1 MAKHSKKYRAA
12 LKAAPKKPVSIAEAV
27 AFIKKHPG
35 AKFDETVD
43 VSMRLGADTKKTDTP
58 VRGIVKLPAGS
69 GKKVKVLVF
78 AGGDHAEEAKAAGA
92 DFVGM
97 DDLIEKVMGGWTDFD
112 VAIATVEAMKSVRK
126 CARVLGP
133 RGLMPN
139 PKTGTVT
146 DDPATAVKDA
156 KAGKVDFRMDKTGNC
171 CVIAGKV
178 SFEADKLVA
187 NVKAVVEAVL
197 AAKPATVKG
206 AFIRSLTLSSTMG
219 VGVPCVL
226 EQAGVG
232 VPCILDQA
240 E

>member
-1 MAKHSKKYRAA
+1 M
-12 LKAAPKKPVSIAEAV
+12 
-27 AFIKKHPG
+27 
-35 AKFDETVD
+35 
-43 VSMRLGADTKKTDTP
+43 
-58 VRGIVKLPAGS
+58 
-69 GKKVKVLVF
+69 
-78 AGGDHAEEAKAAGA
+78 
-92 DFVGM
+92 
-97 DDLIEKVMGGWTDFD
+97 
-112 VAIATVEAMKSVRK
+112 
-126 CARVLGP
+126 LGP

-187 NVKAVVEAVL
+187 NVKAVVEAVQ

-219 VGVPCVL
+219 VGVPC
-226 EQAGVG
+226 
-232 VPCILDQA
+232 ILDQA

>member
-1 MAKHSKKYRAA
+1 M
-12 LKAAPKKPVSIAEAV
+12 
-27 AFIKKHPG
+27 
-35 AKFDETVD
+35 
-43 VSMRLGADTKKTDTP
+43 
-58 VRGIVKLPAGS
+58 
-69 GKKVKVLVF
+69 
-78 AGGDHAEEAKAAGA
+78 
-92 DFVGM
+92 
-97 DDLIEKVMGGWTDFD
+97 DFD
-112 VAIATVEAMKSVRK
+112 VAIATPAAMTAVRK
-126 CARVLGP
+126 LARVLGP

-187 NVKAVVEAVL
+187 NVKAVVEAVQ

-219 VGVPCVL
+219 VGVPCIL
-226 EQAGVG
+226 EQA
-232 VPCILDQA
+232 

>member
-12 LKAAPKKPVSIAEAV
+12 LKAAPKKPVSIEEAV

-97 DDLIEKVMGGWTDFD
+97 DDLIEKVVGGWTDFD

-146 DDPATAVKDA
+146 DE
-156 KAGKVDFRMDKTGNC
+156 M
-171 CVIAGKV
+171 
-178 SFEADKLVA
+178 
-187 NVKAVVEAVL
+187 
-197 AAKPATVKG
+197 
-206 AFIRSLTLSSTMG
+206 
-219 VGVPCVL
+219 
-226 EQAGVG
+226 
-232 VPCILDQA
+232 
-240 E
+240 

>member
-1 MAKHSKKYRAA
+1 MAKHSKRYMNT
-12 LKAAPKKPVSIAEAV
+12 LKAAPKKAVSLEEAIK
-27 AFIKKHPG
+27 FIKAHPG
-35 AKFDETVD
+35 SKKFDETLD
-43 VSMRLGADTKKTDTP
+43 VCMRLGADATKTDTP
-58 VRGIVKLPAGS
+58 VRGTVKLPAGS
-69 GKKVKVLVF
+69 GKKVKVVVF

-92 DFVGM
+92 DVVGL
-97 DDLIEKVMGGWTDFD
+97 DDLVEKIMKEGWTDFD
-112 VAIATVEAMKSVRK
+112 VAVATTEAMKSVRK

-178 SFEADKLVA
+178 SFEADKLAA
-187 NVKAVVEAVL
+187 NVKAVIEAVQ

-219 VGVPCVL
+219 VGVPCIL
-226 EQAGVG
+226 EQA
-232 VPCILDQA
+232 

>member
-1 MAKHSKKYRAA
+1 MKKHGKKYVDAA
-12 LKAAPKKPVSIAEAV
+12 KKAPAERVSLEEAV
-27 AFIKKHPG
+27 AFVKANAG
-35 AKFDETVD
+35 AKFDESVELGMRMGCDPRKSDQMIRGTV
-43 VSMRLGADTKKTDTP
+43 S
-58 VRGIVKLPAGS
+58 LPNGT
-69 GKKVKVLVF
+69 GKSVKVVVF
-78 AGGDHAEEAKAAGA
+78 AGGAPAEAAKAAGA
-92 DFVGM
+92 DEVGL
-97 DDLIEKVMGGWTDFD
+97 DDLLEKIKGGWTDFD
-112 VAIATVEAMKSVRK
+112 VAIATPEAMTAVRK
-126 CARVLGP
+126 LARVLGP

-146 DDPATAVKDA
+146 DDPTTAVKDA

-187 NVKAVVEAVL
+187 NVKAVVEAVQ

-219 VGVPCVL
+219 VGVPCIL
-226 EQAGVG
+226 EQA
-232 VPCILDQA
+232 

>member
-1 MAKHSKKYRAA
+1 MAKFGKKYRAI
-12 LKAAPKKPVSIAEAV
+12 LKAMPKQAVTVEEAV
-27 AFIKKHPG
+27 KFIKAHPA
-35 AKFDETVD
+35 AKFDETLD
-43 VSMRLGADTKKTDTP
+43 VSFRMGVDLVKSDSP
-58 VRGIVKLPAGS
+58 VRGTVKLPAGS

-78 AGGDHAEEAKAAGA
+78 AGGEHADEAKAAGA
-92 DFVGM
+92 DFVGL
-97 DDLIEKVMGGWTDFD
+97 DDLVEKITKEGWCDFD

-146 DDPATAVKDA
+146 DDPATAVKEA

-187 NVKAVVEAVL
+187 NVKAVVEAVQ

-226 EQAGVG
+226 EQA
-232 VPCILDQA
+232 D
-240 E
+240 

>member
-1 MAKHSKKYRAA
+1 
-12 LKAAPKKPVSIAEAV
+12 
-27 AFIKKHPG
+27 
-35 AKFDETVD
+35 
-43 VSMRLGADTKKTDTP
+43 
-58 VRGIVKLPAGS
+58 
-69 GKKVKVLVF
+69 
-78 AGGDHAEEAKAAGA
+78 
-92 DFVGM
+92 
-97 DDLIEKVMGGWTDFD
+97 
-112 VAIATVEAMKSVRK
+112 MKEVRK
-126 CARVLGP
+126 CARILGP

-146 DDPATAVKDA
+146 DDTATAVKEA
-156 KAGKVDFRMDKTGNC
+156 KGGKVDFRMDKTGNC

-226 EQAGVG
+226 EQA
-232 VPCILDQA
+232 

>member
-1 MAKHSKKYRAA
+1 MSRHGKRYFNAAK
-12 LKAAPKKPVSIAEAV
+12 KAPSKPVSIEEAV
-27 AFIKKHPG
+27 KFVKANPG

-43 VSMRLGADTKKTDTP
+43 VYFRLGKELTKGDTA
-58 VRGIVKLPAGS
+58 VRGTVKLPNGS
-69 GKKVKVLVF
+69 GKTVKVAVF
-78 AGGDHAEEAKAAGA
+78 AGGDAAEAARAAGA
-92 DFVGM
+92 DFVGLA
-97 DDLIEKVMGGWTDFD
+97 DLVEKVSKEGWCDFD
-112 VAIATVEAMKSVRK
+112 VAIATVEAMKDVRK
-126 CARVLGP
+126 CARILGP

-178 SFEADKLVA
+178 SFEADKLAA
-187 NVKAVVEAVL
+187 NVKAVIEAVQ

-219 VGVPCVL
+219 VGVPC
-226 EQAGVG
+226 
-232 VPCILDQA
+232 ILDQA